1 MPRAR
6 RRGRAARTSSI
17 GGPPDPDATVYLVTG
32 GAGFI
37 GSNIVEALV
46 KSGTAVRVLDNL
58 ANGRRENLT
67 AFADRVEWIE
77 DDIRDPAACKRA
89 VSGVRVVL
97 HLAALGSVPRSIAD
111 PATSNDVNVTGT
123 LNVLIAARDAGVKRV
138 VFSSSSSV
146 YGENPTLPKREDLA
160 TLPISPYAVSK
171 LAAESY
177 TRVFAR
183 VYGLETVSLR
193 YFNVFGPR
201 QRSDS
206 PYAAVIPLFMQSAL
220 EGKPLPINGDGLQSR
235 DFTYVTN
242 VVRANLLAAT
252 AAGVSGGTYNIA
264 CGERYSLLDIV
275 EALAEAAGRPLARD
289 HRAPRAGDVR
299 HSQAD
304 ISAAAKDLGY
314 RVEVGFRE
322 GLALTWRAFLTAQ
335 GAGST
340 S

>member
-1 MPRAR
+1 M
-6 RRGRAARTSSI
+6 
-17 GGPPDPDATVYLVTG
+17 YLVTG

-46 KSGTAVRVLDNL
+46 TSGAAVRVLDNL
-58 ANGRRENLT
+58 ANGKRENLA
-67 AFADRVEWIE
+67 AFGDRVEWIE
-77 DDIRDPAACKRA
+77 GDIRDPSVCQHA
-89 VSGVRVVL
+89 VRGASVVL

-146 YGENPTLPKREDLA
+146 YGENPALPKREDLA

-177 TRVFAR
+177 TRVFSK

-201 QRSDS
+201 QRADS

-220 EGKPLPINGDGLQSR
+220 DGRPLPINGDGLQSR

-252 AAGVSGGTYNIA
+252 VPGVAGGTYNIA

-275 EALAEAAGRPLARD
+275 DALAEAAGRSLTRD
-289 HRAPRAGDVR
+289 HRPPRAGDVR

-304 ISAAAKDLGY
+304 ISAAASDLGY
-314 RVEVGFRE
+314 HVEVGFRE
-322 GLALTWRAFLTAQ
+322 GLALTWRAFLAAQ
-335 GAGST
+335 GSALAS
-340 S
+340 

>member
-1 MPRAR
+1 
-6 RRGRAARTSSI
+6 
-17 GGPPDPDATVYLVTG
+17 VYLVTG

-46 KSGTAVRVLDNL
+46 QSGIAVRVLDNL
-58 ANGRRENLT
+58 ANGKRENLT
-67 AFADRVEWIE
+67 AFEGRVEWLE
-77 DDIRDPAACKRA
+77 GDIRDLEVCRRA
-89 VSGVRVVL
+89 VSGVNVVL

-111 PATSNDVNVTGT
+111 PATSNEVNVAGT
-123 LNVLIAARDAGVKRV
+123 LNVLIAARDAGVGRV

-177 TRVFAR
+177 TRVFSK

-201 QRSDS
+201 QRADS
-206 PYAAVIPLFMQSAL
+206 PYAAVIPLFMQAAL
-220 EGKPLPINGDGLQSR
+220 EGHPLPINGDGLQSR
-235 DFTYVTN
+235 DFTYVSN

-252 AAGVSGGTYNIA
+252 VPGVAGRTYNIA

-275 EALAEAAGRPLARD
+275 HALAAAAGRELACD
-289 HRAPRAGDVR
+289 HRPPRAGDVR

-304 ISAAAKDLGY
+304 ISVAERELGY
-314 RVEVGFRE
+314 RVEVGFGE
-322 GLALTWRAFLTAQ
+322 GLARTWRAFLAAQ
-335 GAGST
+335 PAGSN

>member
-1 MPRAR
+1 M
-6 RRGRAARTSSI
+6 
-17 GGPPDPDATVYLVTG
+17 YLVTG

-46 KSGTAVRVLDNL
+46 RSGVAVRVLDNL
-58 ANGRRENLT
+58 ANGKRENLA
-67 AFADRVEWIE
+67 AFGDRVEWVE
-77 DDIRDPAACKRA
+77 GDIRDPSACERA
-89 VSGVRVVL
+89 VSGASVVL

-111 PATSNDVNVTGT
+111 PATSNEVNVTGT
-123 LNVLIAARDAGVKRV
+123 LNVLIAARNAGVKRV

-177 TRVFAR
+177 TRVFSK
-183 VYGLETVSLR
+183 VYDLETVSLR

-201 QRSDS
+201 QRADS

-220 EGKPLPINGDGLQSR
+220 EGRPLPINGDGLQSR

-252 AAGVSGGTYNIA
+252 VPGVAGRTYNIA

-275 EALAEAAGRPLARD
+275 DALAEAAGRPLARD
-289 HRAPRAGDVR
+289 HRPPRAGDVR

-304 ISAAAKDLGY
+304 ISASETDLGY

-322 GLALTWRAFLTAQ
+322 GLALTWRAFLAAQ
-335 GAGST
+335 GGAFS

>member
-1 MPRAR
+1 
-6 RRGRAARTSSI
+6 
-17 GGPPDPDATVYLVTG
+17 VYLVTG

-46 KSGTAVRVLDNL
+46 TSGAAVRVLDNL
-58 ANGRRENLT
+58 ANGKRENLA
-67 AFADRVEWIE
+67 AFGDRVEWIE
-77 DDIRDPAACKRA
+77 GDIRDPSVCKRA
-89 VSGVRVVL
+89 VSGASVVL

-146 YGENPTLPKREDLA
+146 YGENPALPKREDLA

-177 TRVFAR
+177 TRVFSK
-183 VYGLETVSLR
+183 VYGVETVSLR

-201 QRSDS
+201 QRADS
-206 PYAAVIPLFMQSAL
+206 PYAAVIPLFLQSAL
-220 EGKPLPINGDGLQSR
+220 DGRPLPINGDGLQSR

-252 AAGVSGGTYNIA
+252 VPGVAGATYNIA

-275 EALAEAAGRPLARD
+275 DALAEAAGRSLTRD
-289 HRAPRAGDVR
+289 HRPPRAGDVR

-304 ISAAAKDLGY
+304 ISAAASDLGY

-322 GLALTWRAFLTAQ
+322 GLAMTWRAFLAAQ
-335 GAGST
+335 GSALS

>member
-1 MPRAR
+1 
-6 RRGRAARTSSI
+6 
-17 GGPPDPDATVYLVTG
+17 VYLVTG

-46 KSGTAVRVLDNL
+46 TSGAAVRVLDNL
-58 ANGRRENLT
+58 ANGKRENLA
-67 AFADRVEWIE
+67 AFGDRVEWIE
-77 DDIRDPAACKRA
+77 GDIRDPSVCQRA
-89 VSGVRVVL
+89 VRGASVVL

-123 LNVLIAARDAGVKRV
+123 LNVLIAARDVGVKRV

-146 YGENPTLPKREDLA
+146 YGENPALPKREDLA

-177 TRVFAR
+177 TRVFSK

-201 QRSDS
+201 QRADS

-220 EGKPLPINGDGLQSR
+220 DGHPLPINGDGLQSR

-252 AAGVSGGTYNIA
+252 VPGVAGGTYNIA

-275 EALAEAAGRPLARD
+275 DALAEAAGRSLTRD
-289 HRAPRAGDVR
+289 HRPPRAGDVR

-304 ISAAAKDLGY
+304 ISAAASDLGY

-322 GLALTWRAFLTAQ
+322 GLALTWRAFLAAQ
-335 GAGST
+335 ASAL
-340 S
+340 SS

>member
-1 MPRAR
+1 M
-6 RRGRAARTSSI
+6 
-17 GGPPDPDATVYLVTG
+17 YLVTG

-46 KSGTAVRVLDNL
+46 NSGAAVRVLDNL
-58 ANGRRENLT
+58 ANGKRENLA
-67 AFADRVEWIE
+67 AFGDRVECLE
-77 DDIRDPAACKRA
+77 GDIRDPDVCKRA
-89 VSGVRVVL
+89 VRGASVVL

-111 PATSNDVNVTGT
+111 PATSNEVNVTGT

-146 YGENPTLPKREDLA
+146 YGENPALPKREDLA

-177 TRVFAR
+177 TRVFSK

-201 QRSDS
+201 QRADS

-220 EGKPLPINGDGLQSR
+220 EGHPLPINGDGLQSR

-252 AAGVSGGTYNIA
+252 VPGVGGRTYNIA

-275 EALAEAAGRPLARD
+275 HALAAAAGRELACD
-289 HRAPRAGDVR
+289 HRPPRAGDVR

-304 ISAAAKDLGY
+304 ISAAEQELGY

-322 GLALTWRAFLTAQ
+322 GLAMTWQAFLAAQ
-335 GAGST
+335 GAAGS

>member
-1 MPRAR
+1 MK
-6 RRGRAARTSSI
+6 RRGKEARTSSTVAC
-17 GGPPDPDATVYLVTG
+17 PERRAAVYLVTG

-46 KSGTAVRVLDNL
+46 QSGADVRVLDNL
-58 ANGRRENLT
+58 ANGKRENLA
-67 AFADRVEWIE
+67 AFGGRVELVE
-77 DDIRDPAACKRA
+77 GDIRDLEVCKRA
-89 VSGVRVVL
+89 VAGASVVL

-111 PATSNDVNVTGT
+111 PATSNEVNVTGT

-146 YGENPTLPKREDLA
+146 YGENPTLPKREDLV

-177 TRVFAR
+177 TRVFAK
-183 VYGLETVSLR
+183 VYGLETISLR

-201 QRSDS
+201 QRADS
-206 PYAAVIPLFMQSAL
+206 PYAAVIPLFMQAAL
-220 EGKPLPINGDGLQSR
+220 EGQALPINGDGLQSR
-235 DFTYVTN
+235 DFTYVSN

-252 AAGVSGGTYNIA
+252 VVGVGGRTYNIA

-275 EALAEAAGRPLARD
+275 HALAAASGRELACD
-289 HRAPRAGDVR
+289 HRPPRAGDVR

-304 ISAAAKDLGY
+304 ISAAEQELGY
-314 RVEVGFRE
+314 RVDVGFRD
-322 GLALTWRAFLTAQ
+322 GLAKTWRAFLSTQ
-335 GAGST
+335 GAAAAS
-340 S
+340 